1 LTKVRIFLVV
11 KWGAREDKS
20 IDQTLKH
27 VNTVIQRTPWKQPMV
42 CNRHLNGRDGDT
54 LITKLDYNPKMGRKG
69 KRNGPYM
76 L

>member
-1 LTKVRIFLVV
+1 LPKVRIFLIV
-11 KWGAREDKS
+11 KWGARENKS

-27 VNTVIQRTPWKQPMV
+27 VNAVIQRTPWKQPMV
-42 CNRHLNGRDGDT
+42 CNRHLNGRDGDA
-54 LITKLDYNPKMGRKG
+54 LITELDYNPKMSHKG